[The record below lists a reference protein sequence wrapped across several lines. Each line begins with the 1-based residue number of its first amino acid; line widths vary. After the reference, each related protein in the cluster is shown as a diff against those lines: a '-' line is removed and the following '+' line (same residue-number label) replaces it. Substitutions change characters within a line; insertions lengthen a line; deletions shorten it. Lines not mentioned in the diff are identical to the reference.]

1 MMTDKPDIVVIG
13 GGPGGYPAAIR
24 AAQLGKRVTLIEK
37 GMIGG
42 ECLNMG
48 CIPSKALLSA
58 TKLLHEIKHKAPDM
72 GISTG
77 KVSVNMK
84 KLHEWRIGV
93 QEKLVS
99 GVEQLLKANTVE
111 IVTGKARFKGPQKL
125 EVSLNAG
132 GKSDITAE
140 DVIIATGASFHPP
153 EGLSFDGTRI
163 LSPYQA
169 LTMNKHP
176 AKVLVVGAGDI
187 GLEIATLMK
196 RFGSDVSIVGSAT
209 ELFSELDART
219 ASVVK
224 RDLRQAGIELML
236 NTGISG
242 IELIEDDEA
251 KATLTSEKGD
261 TDVLTVNCVILT
273 TGKLPNTIDLGLK
286 EVGINTTND
295 GAIIIDDKQQSN
307 VKHHYA
313 IGDCTGPPYL
323 AQRATKQGI
332 VAAEV
337 AAGIDSSFDYRA
349 MPRLIFSEPEIAFVG
364 LNETEAK
371 AAGFD
376 IVSGQASFAVSG
388 RALTEDEAS
397 GVVRIIAD
405 AKSSAVLGAQL
416 VGPRATDLIS
426 EMSFALEMGSVLEDL
441 SFTSHPHPTLPEM
454 IMEAAASAQ
463 GKAINVANSRRNK
476 Q

>member
-1 MMTDKPDIVVIG
+1 MMAEKIDLVVIG

-24 AAQLGKRVTLIEK
+24 ASQLGKRVTLIEK
-37 GMIGG
+37 VKLGG
-42 ECLNMG
+42 ECLNLG

-58 TKLLHEIKHKAPDM
+58 TKLLHEIEHKAPDM

-84 KLHEWRIGV
+84 KMHEWRIGV

-99 GVEQLLKANTVE
+99 GVEQLLKANAVE
-111 IVTGKARFKGPQKL
+111 VVAGTARFKGPREL
-125 EVSLNAG
+125 EVSLNVG
-132 GKSDITAE
+132 GHSDITAE

-153 EGLSFDGTRI
+153 EGMSFDGTRI

-169 LTMNKHP
+169 LSMNKHP
-176 AKVLVVGAGDI
+176 EKVLIVGAGDL
-187 GLEIATLMK
+187 GLELATLMK

-209 ELFSELDART
+209 DLLSELDART

-224 RDLRQAGIELML
+224 RDLRQENIELL
-236 NTGISG
+236 LDTTLSG
-242 IELIEDDEA
+242 IDLTDGTEA
-251 KATLTSEKGD
+251 RATLTSKKGD
-261 TDVLTVNCVILT
+261 DDVLTANCVILT
-273 TGKLPNTIDLGLK
+273 TGKRPNTTDLGLK
-286 EVGINTTND
+286 EIGIDTTND
-295 GAIIIDDKQQSN
+295 GAIIIDDKQKTS
-307 VKHHYA
+307 VEHHYA

-337 AAGIDSSFDYRA
+337 AAGMASSFDYRA
-349 MPRLIFSEPEIAFVG
+349 MPRLVFSEPEIAFVG
-364 LNETEAK
+364 MNETEAK

-376 IVSGQASFAVSG
+376 TVSGQASFAVSG

-397 GVVRIIAD
+397 GMVKLVAD

-426 EMSFALEMGSVLEDL
+426 EMSFALEMGSLLEDL

-463 GKAINVANSRRNK
+463 GKAINVANSRRTK
-476 Q
+476 

>member
-1 MMTDKPDIVVIG
+1 MTDKTDIIVIG

-24 AAQLGKRVTLIEK
+24 ASQLGKKVTLIEK

-42 ECLNMG
+42 ECLNLG

-58 TKLLHEIKHKAPDM
+58 TKLLDEIKHKAPDM

-84 KLHEWRIGV
+84 KMHEWRIGV

-99 GVEQLLKANTVE
+99 GVEQLLKANDVE
-111 IVTGKARFKGPQKL
+111 VVAGTARFKGPQQL
-125 EVSLNAG
+125 EVSFNAG
-132 GKSDITAE
+132 GHSDITAD
-140 DVIIATGASFHPP
+140 DVIIASGADFHPP
-153 EGLSFDGTRI
+153 EGMSFDGTRI

-169 LTMNKHP
+169 LSMNSHP
-176 AKVLVVGAGDI
+176 TNVLIVGAGDL
-187 GLEIATLMK
+187 GLELATLMR
-196 RFGSDVSIVGSAT
+196 RFGSDVSIVGSVA
-209 ELFSELDART
+209 ELFSKLDART

-224 RDLRQAGIELML
+224 QDLRQAGIELML
-236 NTGISG
+236 NARIAG
-242 IELIEDDEA
+242 IELTEDAEV
-251 KATLTSEKGD
+251 KTTLTSEKGD
-261 TDVLTVNCVILT
+261 TNVLTVNCVILT
-273 TGKLPNTIDLGLK
+273 TGKRPNTTDLGLK
-286 EVGINTTND
+286 EIGIDTTDN
-295 GAIIIDDKQQSN
+295 GAIIIDDKQQTSK
-307 VKHHYA
+307 KHHYA

-337 AAGIDSSFDYRA
+337 AAGIASRFDYRA

-376 IVSGQASFAVSG
+376 IVSGQASFAASG

-426 EMSFALEMGSVLEDL
+426 EMSFALEMGSLLEDL

-463 GKAINVANSRRNK
+463 GKAINVANSRRTK
-476 Q
+476 